1 MDHLSTGLKRVG
13 ERRIPGW
20 GSSRGIPLLHA
31 EVRSGR
37 GCGLRGSPHGDFS
50 VLKGRLHL
58 DAVQWTINR
67 ETFLRG
73 FSGLFIL
80 NTD

>member
-1 MDHLSTGLKRVG
+1 MDHLSTGLNRVG

-37 GCGLRGSPHGDFS
+37 GCGLRGSPHGDP
-50 VLKGRLHL
+50 
-58 DAVQWTINR
+58 
-67 ETFLRG
+67 
-73 FSGLFIL
+73 
-80 NTD
+80 